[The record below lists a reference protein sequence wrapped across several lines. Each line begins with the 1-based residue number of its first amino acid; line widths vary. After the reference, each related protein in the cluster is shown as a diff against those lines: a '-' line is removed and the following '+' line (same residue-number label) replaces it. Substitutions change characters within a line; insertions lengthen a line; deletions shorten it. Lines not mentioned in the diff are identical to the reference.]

1 MTTCAQPGRF
11 SIPYPPARP
20 LGSSIIK
27 LCGFGCRHD
36 HQWQF
41 FSKMTDYFPEQIAL
55 VSPIDADR
63 FKGHHAAL
71 YVLGRV
77 GKARWSVFL
86 EVLKE
91 MR

>member
-1 MTTCAQPGRF
+1 LRTAGSF
-11 SIPYPPARP
+11 LDSISASKT

-27 LCGFGCRHD
+27 LCGFGCWHD
-36 HQWQF
+36 YQWQF

-55 VSPIDADR
+55 VSAIDAVR

-77 GKARWSVFL
+77 GKARWNVFL
-86 EVLKE
+86 EVLKG